1 MKGRAALGKR
11 RSVAALAVLNAAL
24 AGLVALM
31 FAWPTVVQQRMLV
44 IAHRGVLSE
53 GPENSLPALAAV
65 RASGADGLE
74 FDVNRSADGTW
85 WVTHDDEL
93 SARTTGHGSPWSLTD
108 AEFETLTID
117 GGMGFDPARHAG
129 MLPVLRLTEVLQV
142 FDGYRGLLIVDC
154 KDTRPGAAAA
164 LATAL
169 TGSGLNLAIIARSVL
184 AASEVKGVD
193 RRITTITQQIATWD
207 PDVDIWLGNSKYLR
221 VGETSVADLFGEVG
235 MFMGQDLWPGDERPL
250 LEAGRGRGV
259 SFVITNDVSAALA
272 WRDRAGEAMGNRQD
286 QGD

>member
-1 MKGRAALGKR
+1 
-11 RSVAALAVLNAAL
+11 
-24 AGLVALM
+24 
-31 FAWPTVVQQRMLV
+31 
-44 IAHRGVLSE
+44 
-53 GPENSLPALAAV
+53 
-65 RASGADGLE
+65 
-74 FDVNRSADGTW
+74 
-85 WVTHDDEL
+85 
-93 SARTTGHGSPWSLTD
+93 
-108 AEFETLTID
+108 
-117 GGMGFDPARHAG
+117 MGFDPARHAG

-142 FDGYRGLLIVDC
+142 LDGYRGLLIVDC

-207 PDVDIWLGNSKYLR
+207 PDVDVWLGDSKYLR